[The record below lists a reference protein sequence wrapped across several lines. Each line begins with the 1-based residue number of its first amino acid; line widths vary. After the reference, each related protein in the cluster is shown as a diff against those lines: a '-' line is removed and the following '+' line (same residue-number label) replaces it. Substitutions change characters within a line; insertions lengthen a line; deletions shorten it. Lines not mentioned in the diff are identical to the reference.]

1 VSKFENQRSWH
12 HHYFGEIE
20 NEIMPPKC
28 DEGEFHWMDKSEII
42 DLPMTPTVKEAI
54 KHWLAHPG
62 ENKTFLIVRNVA
74 EEKITILDLD

>member
-1 VSKFENQRSWH
+1 
-12 HHYFGEIE
+12 
-20 NEIMPPKC
+20 MPPKC